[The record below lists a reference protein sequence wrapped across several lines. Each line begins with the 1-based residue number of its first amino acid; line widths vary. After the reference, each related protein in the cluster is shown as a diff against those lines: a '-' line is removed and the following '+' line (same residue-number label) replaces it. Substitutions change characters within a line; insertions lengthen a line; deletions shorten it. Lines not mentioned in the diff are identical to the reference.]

1 MATKVNTLGGKAK
14 HLPTF
19 TTIKDQKQGKN
30 FRIGSEE
37 AYELTMKEI
46 DILMRKGEANLHDAE
61 LKRLEE
67 MVVAAEQYEDTIHPL
82 PLPATLPD
90 IIRMKMMQLRIRQN
104 FAAKLLGISDAK
116 FSMIMNGNQKP
127 DIYFIKA
134 VHDKLKVD
142 ANLLLKAIA

>member
-1 MATKVNTLGGKAK
+1 MAKTKTAVGRKARS
-14 HLPTF
+14 LPF
-19 TTIKDQKQGKN
+19 TTVTKNQKQGKT

-37 AYELTMKEI
+37 AYELTMREI
-46 DILMRKGEANLHDAE
+46 DILMRKGEENLSDAE
-61 LKRLEE
+61 KKRLVELAD
-67 MVVAAEQYEDTIHPL
+67 AAERYEDTTHPL
-82 PLPATLPD
+82 PLPASLPD

-104 FAAKLLGISDAK
+104 YAAKLLGVSDAK

>member
-1 MATKVNTLGGKAK
+1 MTKTQTAVGGKAK
-14 HLPTF
+14 SLSF
-19 TTIKDQKQGKN
+19 TTVTRNQKQGKN

-37 AYELTMKEI
+37 AYELTMTEI
-46 DILMRKGEANLHDAE
+46 DTLMRKGEANLSDAE
-61 LKRLEE
+61 KKRLDE
-67 MVVAAEQYEDTIHPL
+67 MVDAAEQYEDTTHPL

-104 FAAKLLGISDAK
+104 FAAKLLGVSDAK

-142 ANLLLKAIA
+142 ANALLKAIA

>member
-1 MATKVNTLGGKAK
+1 MTKKTNRVSVSAKSLVSATVTKT
-14 HLPTF
+14 
-19 TTIKDQKQGKN
+19 QKQSKP

-37 AYELTMKEI
+37 AYQLTMQEI
-46 DILMRKGEANLHDAE
+46 DALMRKGEGNLSDAE
-61 LKRLEE
+61 KKRLGELAD
-67 MVVAAEQYEDTIHPL
+67 AAERYEDTTHPL

-104 FAAKLLGISDAK
+104 YAARLLGVSDTK

-142 ANLLLKAIA
+142 ANILLKAIA

>member
-1 MATKVNTLGGKAK
+1 MTKNRNAVGGKAK
-14 HLPTF
+14 SLVL
-19 TTIKDQKQGKN
+19 TTVTKTQKQGKT

-37 AYELTMKEI
+37 AYQLTMQEI
-46 DILMRKGEANLHDAE
+46 DTLMRKGEENLSDAE
-61 LKRLEE
+61 KKRLVELAD
-67 MVVAAEQYEDTIHPL
+67 AAKRYEDTTHPL
-82 PLPATLPD
+82 PLPASLPD

-104 FAAKLLGISDAK
+104 YAAKLLGISDAK

-142 ANLLLKAIA
+142 ANVLLEAIA

>member
-1 MATKVNTLGGKAK
+1 MTKTQTAVERKARS
-14 HLPTF
+14 LSF
-19 TTIKDQKQGKN
+19 TTVTKNQKQGKT

-37 AYELTMKEI
+37 AYELTMREI
-46 DILMRKGEANLHDAE
+46 DILMRKGEENLSDTE
-61 LKRLEE
+61 KKRLVELAD
-67 MVVAAEQYEDTIHPL
+67 AAERYEDTTHPL
-82 PLPATLPD
+82 PLPASLPD

-104 FAAKLLGISDAK
+104 YAAKLLGVSDAK

>member
-1 MATKVNTLGGKAK
+1 MTKTQTAVGRKVRSLS
-14 HLPTF
+14 F
-19 TTIKDQKQGKN
+19 TTVTKNQKQGKT

-37 AYELTMKEI
+37 AYELTMREI
-46 DILMRKGEANLHDAE
+46 DILMRKGEENLSDAE
-61 LKRLEE
+61 KKRLVELAD
-67 MVVAAEQYEDTIHPL
+67 AAERYEDTTHPL
-82 PLPATLPD
+82 PLPASLPD

-104 FAAKLLGISDAK
+104 YAAKLLGVSDAK

>member
-1 MATKVNTLGGKAK
+1 MTKIVNTVEGKAK
-14 HLPTF
+14 NLSF
-19 TTIKDQKQGKN
+19 TTVSKNQKQGKS

-46 DILMRKGEANLHDAE
+46 DILMRKGEANLSAAE
-61 LKRLEE
+61 KKRLVELAD
-67 MVVAAEQYEDTIHPL
+67 AAENYEDTSNPL
-82 PLPATLPD
+82 PLPASLPD
-90 IIRMKMMQLRIRQN
+90 IIRMKMMQLRIKQN
-104 FAAKLLGISDAK
+104 FAAKLLGVSDAK

-142 ANLLLKAIA
+142 ANALLKAIA

>member
-1 MATKVNTLGGKAK
+1 MTKKQTAVGGKARS
-14 HLPTF
+14 LSV
-19 TTIKDQKQGKN
+19 TTVTKNQKQGRT

-37 AYELTMKEI
+37 AYELTMREI
-46 DILMRKGEANLHDAE
+46 DILMRKGEENLSDAE
-61 LKRLEE
+61 KKRLVELAD
-67 MVVAAEQYEDTIHPL
+67 AAEIYEDTTHPL
-82 PLPATLPD
+82 PLPASLPD

-104 FAAKLLGISDAK
+104 YAAKLLGVSDAK

-142 ANLLLKAIA
+142 ANILLEAIA